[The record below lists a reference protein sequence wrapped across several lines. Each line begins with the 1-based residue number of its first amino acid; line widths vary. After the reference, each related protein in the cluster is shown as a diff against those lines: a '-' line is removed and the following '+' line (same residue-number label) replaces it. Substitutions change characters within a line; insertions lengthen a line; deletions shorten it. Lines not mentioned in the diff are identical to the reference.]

1 MGTVGGSSRE
11 KLESRPRCHLAVWS
25 AAPAQLPFSVY
36 KADLRLVME
45 KRKMKHTGASE
56 QSGSWGGR

>member
-25 AAPAQLPFSVY
+25 AAPAQLPFRVY

-45 KRKMKHTGASE
+45 K
-56 QSGSWGGR
+56 GR